1 MTNPNNA
8 VGTNGAYGGRTSV
21 EAFNDVMNI
30 LSRGIISGWECVPNS
45 GLTVS
50 LGGSGTVRDVA
61 VAEDA
66 AGNKTSVNN
75 RSGLPIDITIAPAP
89 ASNTRIDAIV
99 AYVESSPTGSD
110 TITDNPEPCGIISV
124 AGTPSSSPSAPN
136 DSAIRTAITADGA
149 SGTTAFYVVLAYITI
164 PSGTTDLTADNITAG
179 PRVQTGAKI
188 TADNIDFTTFSL
200 SKTSLTATISGSGT
214 PSISTQKIWSEV
226 NANNILGKIYGRIDI
241 SKTGAS
247 TITIS
252 ISDTGLRPSTQTT
265 IGGACIFSP
274 YDNTYHTITIN
285 MVDLTINTDGTA
297 SITLNSPA
305 NEVGG
310 QLIIIPQLLFI

>member
-50 LGGSGTVRDVA
+50 LGGNGNIRDVA

-66 AGNKTSVNN
+66 AGNKTSINN
-75 RSGLPIDITIAPAP
+75 RSGSPINITMAAAP
-89 ASNTRIDAIV
+89 ASNSRIDAIV
-99 AYVESSPTGSD
+99 AYVESSPAGSA
-110 TITDNPEPCGIISV
+110 TITDNPGPCGIIPVS
-124 AGTPSSSPSAPN
+124 GTASSSPAAPN

-188 TADNIDFTTFSL
+188 TADNIDFTTIDSGW
-200 SKTSLTATISGSGT
+200 KDLTPTRGTWVKLGYRVVGKLCYIYGWASSVSTGNGQLTTLPPEIRSQSQNEIHLWATGVGAK
-214 PSISTQKIWSEV
+214 Q
-226 NANNILGKIYGRIDI
+226 GKIIIYSNDGSVSINSFTSDSTGYMTFYGSYFID
-241 SKTGAS
+241 
-247 TITIS
+247 
-252 ISDTGLRPSTQTT
+252 
-265 IGGACIFSP
+265 
-274 YDNTYHTITIN
+274 
-285 MVDLTINTDGTA
+285 
-297 SITLNSPA
+297 
-305 NEVGG
+305 
-310 QLIIIPQLLFI
+310 